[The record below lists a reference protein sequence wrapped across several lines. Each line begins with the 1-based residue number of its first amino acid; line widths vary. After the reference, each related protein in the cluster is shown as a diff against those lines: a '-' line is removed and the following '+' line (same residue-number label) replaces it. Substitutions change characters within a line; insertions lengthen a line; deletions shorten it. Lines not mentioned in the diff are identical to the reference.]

1 MSGPQRPV
9 CEVYNGPTCVP
20 VTHSYVQHPA
30 GPGHQQQPT
39 QQQAPAHEPTY
50 VHEPAQP
57 QNCEVA
63 AQERAVQPQDQSKP
77 SCRDEPIDLVDP
89 RGAAIALLRQQGL
102 SAEAAQEAMDATSD
116 VFVNSDALR

>member
-1 MSGPQRPV
+1 
-9 CEVYNGPTCVP
+9 
-20 VTHSYVQHPA
+20 
-30 GPGHQQQPT
+30 
-39 QQQAPAHEPTY
+39 
-50 VHEPAQP
+50 
-57 QNCEVA
+57 
-63 AQERAVQPQDQSKP
+63 VQPQDQSKP